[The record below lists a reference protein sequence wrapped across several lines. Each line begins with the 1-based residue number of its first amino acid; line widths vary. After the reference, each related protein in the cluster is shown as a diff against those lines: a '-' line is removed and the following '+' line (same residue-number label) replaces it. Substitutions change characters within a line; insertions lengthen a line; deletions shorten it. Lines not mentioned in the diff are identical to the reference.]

1 MASKR
6 ETVLAAVKALVAAA
20 LPGAEVKRNL
30 AKAERIPPGGLVV
43 IRDGDPG
50 DPEVSLSPLTY
61 LYSHRIPLEIAAYES
76 ATLTREQV
84 LDAMLGATGAAVIA
98 NRTLK
103 KKLEE
108 RPPDGTVRRPFCVAG
123 MQSACAQASTSRRWR
138 FFSKTLRTDASSCPR
153 LSTMPPVATT
163 L

>member
-6 ETVLAAVKALVAAA
+6 ETVFAAVKSLVAAA

-30 AKAERIPPGGLVV
+30 AKAERISPGGLVV

-50 DPEVSLSPLTY
+50 EPEVSLSPLTY

-84 LDAMLGATGAAVIA
+84 LDAMLGAIGAAVMA
-98 NRTLK
+98 NRTLGG
-103 KKLEE
+103 LCDWIEAE
-108 RPPDGTVRRPFCVAG
+108 APVTDDIEALGALPG
-123 MQSACAQASTSRRWR
+123 R
-138 FFSKTLRTDASSCPR
+138 FADLAI
-153 LSTMPPVATT
+153 LVVYATT
-163 L
+163 DPLN

>member
-6 ETVLAAVKALVAAA
+6 ETVLAAVRSLVAAA

-50 DPEVSLSPLTY
+50 EPEVSLSPLTY
-61 LYSHRIPLEIAAYES
+61 LYSHRIPLEIAAYEG

-84 LDAMLGATGAAVIA
+84 VDAMTGAIGAAVMV
-98 NRTLK
+98 NRTLGG
-103 KKLEE
+103 LCDWIEAE
-108 RPPDGTVRRPFCVAG
+108 APVTDDIEALG
-123 MQSACAQASTSRRWR
+123 ASPGR
-138 FFSKTLRTDASSCPR
+138 FADLAI
-153 LSTMPPVATT
+153 LVVYATIDP
-163 L
+163 LN

>member
-50 DPEVSLSPLTY
+50 EPEVSLSPLTY
-61 LYSHRIPLEIAAYES
+61 LYSHRIPLEIAAYETS
-76 ATLTREQV
+76 SEAREHV
-84 LDAMLGATGAAVIA
+84 LDGMLSAIGAVVASSRTLGSLCDFIEAEAPATEDVEAAGARAVRWADAVI
-98 NRTLK
+98 
-103 KKLEE
+103 
-108 RPPDGTVRRPFCVAG
+108 
-123 MQSACAQASTSRRWR
+123 
-138 FFSKTLRTDASSCPR
+138 
-153 LSTMPPVATT
+153 VATYGT
-163 L
+163 SDPLN